1 MASDVDICNL
11 ALSFLGDDANVSS
24 ISPPEGS
31 QQSEHC
37 ARFYPI
43 ARDGLLQM
51 HNWNWASRR
60 VALSQTIS
68 GIKPGVFYQG
78 LPSYSLY
85 FNELERNGDWK
96 DVLPVI
102 PDCSSRL
109 KTTE

>member
-60 VALSQTIS
+60 RASEV
-68 GIKPGVFYQG
+68 
-78 LPSYSLY
+78 
-85 FNELERNGDWK
+85 R
-96 DVLPVI
+96 
-102 PDCSSRL
+102 SSSPTARPWP
-109 KTTE
+109 TRAASAAAT